1 MAPEPS
7 YPLVPEGR
15 SGLSEEEKGEGAF
28 KMTNMASKL
37 GAEGMET

>member
-15 SGLSEEEKGEGAF
+15 SGLSEEKGEGAF
-28 KMTNMASKL
+28 KMTNMVSKL
-37 GAEGMET
+37 GAGGMET